1 VINAL
6 DGAITIDKEIDPLKK
21 NSKSPMKKEQTAKR
35 IAKARRPVQREPK
48 EVLAELVE
56 KRRGKLELKAT
67 SASQGDAGPRPELSP
82 NLDRLTVGVD
92 LGDRWSHYCILGL
105 QGETLSE
112 GQLQT
117 KQAEVAEFFQSV
129 TPARVVIEV
138 GTHSAWV
145 QEIIAGE
152 GHEVLVANPRLMEG
166 SKRRKRKNDRID
178 ANKLARLGRVDP
190 QSLHPIRHRSREVR
204 QDLVLL
210 RAREALVAARTEL
223 INTTRGLVKSLGAR
237 LPQCS
242 SRSFGQQAGD
252 AIPAEV
258 REALLPLV
266 QLADGLSACIR
277 VYDRKVE
284 ELASEKYGHTKLLRQ
299 VKGVGPIT
307 ALAYGL
313 TLENPERFPKSRD
326 VGPYL
331 GLVSRQEDSGESQPQ
346 LGISKAGD
354 RMLRT
359 LLVGS
364 AQYILGPFGPDTD
377 LRRFGLRLCEH
388 GGKNAKKRAAV
399 AVARKLAVLLHRLWV
414 SGEVYEPLGYTSW
427 GGIVKQAAA

>member
-1 VINAL
+1 MKKNSNS
-6 DGAITIDKEIDPLKK
+6 PLKK
-21 NSKSPMKKEQTAKR
+21 EPRAKR
-35 IAKARRPVQREPK
+35 AKAQRPMQREPK
-48 EVLAELVE
+48 EVLTELVE
-56 KRRGKLELKAT
+56 KLRGKLEPKAT
-67 SASQGDAGPRPELSP
+67 SASQGEAGPRAELSP

-92 LGDRWSHYCILGL
+92 LGDQWSHFCILGL
-105 QGETLSE
+105 QGERLSE

-117 KQAEVAEFFQSV
+117 KQADVAEFFHALP
-129 TPARVVIEV
+129 PARVVIEV

-145 QEIIAGE
+145 EEIVAGE

-190 QSLHPIRHRSREVR
+190 ESLHPIEHRSREVR

-210 RAREALVAARTEL
+210 RARDALVAVRTEL
-223 INTTRGLVKSLGAR
+223 INTTRGMVKSIGKR
-237 LPQCS
+237 LPKCS
-242 SRSFGQQAGD
+242 SRSFGSQAEKELPVE
-252 AIPAEV
+252 I

-266 QLADGLSACIR
+266 QLADALSHCIKE
-277 VYDRKVE
+277 YDVKIE
-284 ELASEKYGHTKLLRQ
+284 AMASQKYGHTNLLRQ

-307 ALAYGL
+307 ALAYVL
-313 TLENPERFPKSRD
+313 TLENPGRFAKSRD

-331 GLVSRQEDSGESQPQ
+331 GLVPKQEDSGESQPQ

-354 RMLRT
+354 TMVRK

-364 AQYILGPFGPDTD
+364 AHYILGPFGPDTD
-377 LRRFGLRLCEH
+377 LRRYGLRLCER

-414 SGEVYEPLGYTSW
+414 SGEVYEPLGYASSRA
-427 GGIVKQAAA
+427 IVQQAA

>member
-1 VINAL
+1 
-6 DGAITIDKEIDPLKK
+6 
-21 NSKSPMKKEQTAKR
+21 MKKHNNSPKKSEPTSKRAKSR
-35 IAKARRPVQREPK
+35 GPVQRDPK
-48 EVLAELVE
+48 EVLAELL
-56 KRRGKLELKAT
+56 GKLREKLDPRVVAASAGKEDGRGEL
-67 SASQGDAGPRPELSP
+67 RP

-92 LGDRWSHYCILGL
+92 LGDQWSHYCILGL
-105 QGETLSE
+105 EGETLAE
-112 GQLQT
+112 GQLRTTPQDVT
-117 KQAEVAEFFQSV
+117 EFFAALNV
-129 TPARVVIEV
+129 ARVVVEV

-145 QEIIAGE
+145 REVICGY

-190 QSLHPIRHRSREVR
+190 QSLHPMQHRSPGVR
-204 QDLVLL
+204 QDLVML
-210 RAREALVAARTEL
+210 RARDALVAARTEL
-223 INTTRGLVKSLGAR
+223 INATRGLVKSMGAR
-237 LPQCS
+237 LPKCS
-242 SRSFGQQAGD
+242 SPSFAQKVEEAV
-252 AIPAEV
+252 PAEI

-266 QLADGLSACIR
+266 RMTAALSDSIQG
-277 VYDRKVE
+277 YDEKIE
-284 ELASEKYGHTKLLRQ
+284 KLASEKYGHTTLLRQ

-307 ALAYGL
+307 ALAYVL
-313 TLENPERFPKSRD
+313 TLENPERFVKSRD

-331 GLVSRQEDSGESQPQ
+331 GLVPKQEDSGESQPQ

-354 RMLRT
+354 TMVRR

-377 LRRFGLRLCEH
+377 LRRYGLRLCER

-414 SGEVYEPLGYTSW
+414 SGEVYEPLRHAMVP
-427 GGIVKQAAA
+427 IAAAA

>member
-1 VINAL
+1 
-6 DGAITIDKEIDPLKK
+6 LKK
-21 NSKSPMKKEQTAKR
+21 HSKSAMKKEQKAKR
-35 IAKARRPVQREPK
+35 AKAQRPVQRDTK

-56 KRRGKLELKAT
+56 KLQGKLAVKAT
-67 SASQGDAGPRPELSP
+67 SASPAAAGPRGELSP
-82 NLDRLTVGVD
+82 NLSRLTVGLD
-92 LGDRWSHYCILGL
+92 LGDQWSHFCILGL

-117 KQAEVAEFFQSV
+117 REEEVAEFFQAIP
-129 TPARVVIEV
+129 PARVVMEV
-138 GTHSAWV
+138 GTHSAWM

-152 GHEVLVANPRLMEG
+152 GHEVVVANPRRMDG

-178 ANKLARLGRVDP
+178 AKKLARLGRVDP
-190 QSLHPIRHRSREVR
+190 QSLYPIRHRSREVR
-204 QDLVLL
+204 QDLVVL
-210 RAREALVAARTEL
+210 RARESLVAARTEL
-223 INTTRGLVKSLGAR
+223 INATRGLVKSMGTR

-242 SRSFGQQAGD
+242 SESFGHKVKD
-252 AIPAEV
+252 TIPEEV

-266 QLADGLSACIR
+266 QLADALSACIQS
-277 VYDRKVE
+277 YDQKIA
-284 ELASEKYGHTKLLRQ
+284 ELGSDKYGHTKLLRQ

-307 ALAYGL
+307 ALAYVL
-313 TLENPERFPKSRD
+313 TIENPELFTKSRD

-331 GLVSRQEDSGESQPQ
+331 GLVPKQEDSGESQPQ
-346 LGISKAGD
+346 LGISKTGD
-354 RMLRT
+354 TMLRK

-377 LRRFGLRLCEH
+377 LRRYGLRLSER

-414 SGEVYEPLGYTSW
+414 SGEVYEPLGYASSR
-427 GGIVKQAAA
+427 GIVQPAAA